1 MAAEIA
7 VIGNSDSIEYFRI
20 LGCEVYETEGGELT
34 DEDYREVL
42 ERGFRVILVTEE
54 VFHRYR
60 EIIRKRS
67 LRTFPVVTVIPD
79 IHGAVWKDGKPV
91 PGGVASEELREAVIK
106 AVGQDISGV
115 GDDQG

>member
-1 MAAEIA
+1 

-34 DEDYREVL
+34 DEKYREVL
-42 ERGFRVILVTEE
+42 GRNFKIILVTEE

-60 EIIRKRS
+60 EIIQQRS
-67 LRTFPVVTVIPD
+67 DRTFPVVSVIPD
-79 IHGAVWKDGKPV
+79 IHGAVWKDGRPV
-91 PGGVASEELREAVIK
+91 PGGVAFQELREAVIK

-115 GDDQG
+115 DQES